1 MDPRTFIIA
10 MYCLIDEW
18 VRPQSRLRRWG
29 IALLS
34 DSEALTMEV
43 VGEYLGIATDTAA
56 IAPGPRHLRAASDKS
71 VAVAGAGAAVA
82 GPTR

>member
-1 MDPRTFIIA
+1 MG
-10 MYCLIDEW
+10 ID
-18 VRPQSRLRRWG
+18 
-29 IALLS
+29 LLS